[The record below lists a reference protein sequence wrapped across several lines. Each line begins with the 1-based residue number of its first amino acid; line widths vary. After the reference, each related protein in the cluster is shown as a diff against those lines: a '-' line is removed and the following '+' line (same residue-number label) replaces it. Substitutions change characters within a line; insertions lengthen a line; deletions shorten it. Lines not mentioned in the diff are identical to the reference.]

1 MDVSLA
7 KEFYFREFEG
17 KVQQDTRLGVYVALL
32 SAVGGVLA
40 YLIRNAWSG
49 QTNWFLGSLVLSF
62 VSVVL
67 YFLAIVWVLRAT
79 VGVIYEKLP
88 SPNTLLAYWQDLSLY
103 YQENPEITG
112 SASSDFDDFLVRHFS
127 SAATRNANNNFIR
140 SARYYRAALFL
151 LWVVIFSAL
160 AGLCLFLNQFLI
172 GFCSKG
178 V

>member
-17 KVQQDTRLGVYVALL
+17 KAQQDTRLGVYVALL
-32 SAVGGVLA
+32 SAVGGVLI
-40 YLIRNAWSG
+40 YLIRSAWSG
-49 QTNWFLGSLVLSF
+49 QTNWFLGSLAFSF

-79 VGVIYEKLP
+79 VGFIYEKLS
-88 SPNTLLAYWQDLSLY
+88 SPDILLAYWQDLSLY
-103 YQENPEITG
+103 YQENPEING
-112 SASSDFDDFLVRHFS
+112 SATSDFDDFLVRHFS
-127 SAATRNANNNFIR
+127 SAATRNASNNYAR
-140 SARYYRAALFL
+140 SARYYRAAQFL

-160 AGLCLFLNQFLI
+160 AGICLALNQLLI